1 MITGPAAPS
10 AAAIGQHLGAIAAA
24 LADHGIGCRITRPA
38 GSQVLTTIP
47 LAGPD
52 AATVAI
58 DPDMHAG
65 PVLRLD
71 CTCVWTPAFDTSP
84 QATATVITAVLNATR
99 LGSAGPGRR
108 RPVPADAAQLA
119 DFLRRHPGWSAFWDP
134 RYGLWRAAEDDP
146 ASVLYVE
153 TPDLDAVMTYI
164 TSHS

>member
-1 MITGPAAPS
+1 M
-10 AAAIGQHLGAIAAA
+10 GQHLGAIAAA
-24 LADHGIGCRITRPA
+24 LADHGVGCRVTRPA
-38 GSQVLTTIP
+38 GTPVLTTIP

-65 PVLRLD
+65 PDLRLD
-71 CTCVWTPAFDTSP
+71 CTCVWTPAFGTSA
-84 QATATVITAVLNATR
+84 QATAAVITAVLNAIR
-99 LGSAGPGRR
+99 FASADSHRHQLV
-108 RPVPADAAQLA
+108 PVNAARLA

-153 TPDLDAVMTYI
+153 TPDLDVVMTYI
-164 TSHS
+164 TSQS